1 MWLKRKNTE
10 YEKNKGSFVRGWT
23 ILQRD
28 GKEVHLIENKLTKEI
43 IETEAQEVVSI

>member
-10 YEKNKGSFVRGWT
+10 YEKSKGSLVRDWT

-28 GKEVHLIENKLTKEI
+28 GKEVHLIEATLTKEI
-43 IETEAQEVVSI
+43 IETEAQEVV